1 MYKAQFVVSS
11 FSAPGSQFYH
21 VNFKPAVGLS
31 KAQLLNCTC
40 DHFTRVGSGCLH
52 MYYLAR
58 EYRMLV
64 VEEAPSNQHPI
75 DPIYVES
82 DTDVEVVSNGR
93 PRPKRRN
100 SLVFSPRESIVSKR
114 GCFDAPSI
122 PAFSTSH
129 PNLCPP
135 QIEMP
140 TAGTSNG
147 AYSINVLS
155 HSSSPNVSPAIAK
168 KPHFSGNVGKA
179 LNSLM
184 MILKQAI
191 EGMKTKK
198 ARQAMADVTPP
209 ATMNHF
215 QLICN
220 TLLRLVEERSQGH
233 PHTLPPVFLG
243 MGDTLRLSNAEL
255 WVIISEM
262 QGVALAA
269 LKKTLGLLKVDKHS
283 KAFVANSNELSVASF
298 KERCYEVVGLL
309 EEAKVLAARVQVR

>member
-1 MYKAQFVVSS
+1 MHTNNYTEAWHLILKSKFILPPERRRIDELTQIFCDVIEPH
-11 FSAPGSQFYH
+11 FSREFYQVDTGFLRQRANLYQQKSKDRADGYSKEHLALIGAKIHRHPEHFYH

-31 KAQLLNCTC
+31 KARLLNCTC

-122 PAFSTSH
+122 PAFSTLH

-155 HSSSPNVSPAIAK
+155 HSSSPDVSPAIAK

-179 LNSLM
+179 LNSSM
-184 MILKQAI
+184 MILKRAI

-198 ARQAMADVTPP
+198 ARQAMANVTPP

-233 PHTLPPVFLG
+233 PHTLPP
-243 MGDTLRLSNAEL
+243 
-255 WVIISEM
+255 
-262 QGVALAA
+262 
-269 LKKTLGLLKVDKHS
+269 
-283 KAFVANSNELSVASF
+283 
-298 KERCYEVVGLL
+298 
-309 EEAKVLAARVQVR
+309 